1 MSHPSI
7 VEVTDA
13 NFDDQVLQ
21 SPLPVV
27 IDFWAVWCGP
37 CRTVAPHFDALAAEY
52 EGRVRFAKCDVDGN
66 QETAA
71 RLDVRAMPTFLAFRD
86 GKVVAQMLGAVPKA
100 RLEEIVKKAL
110 AGGAAAAVAKDG
122 PGQPSRAASA

>member
-7 VEVTDA
+7 VEITDA
-13 NFDDQVLQ
+13 NFDAQVTQ

-37 CRTVAPHFDALAAEY
+37 CRAVAPHFDALAAQY
-52 EGRVRFAKCDVDGN
+52 EGRVRFAKCDVDVN
-66 QETAA
+66 QEVAA

-86 GKVVAQMLGAVPKA
+86 GKVVAQMLGAVPRAK
-100 RLEEIVKKAL
+100 LEDFVKKAL
-110 AGGAAAAVAKDG
+110 ASAPATVPAKDG
-122 PGQPSRAASA
+122 PARPSPAA

>member
-13 NFDDQVLQ
+13 NFDVQVTQ

-37 CRTVAPHFDALAAEY
+37 CRAVAPHFDALAAEY
-52 EGRVRFAKCDVDGN
+52 QGKVRFAKCDVDGN
-66 QETAA
+66 QEIAA

-86 GKVVAQMLGAVPKA
+86 GQVVAQLLGAVPKA
-100 RLEEIVKKAL
+100 RLEEIVKKVL
-110 AGGAAAAVAKDG
+110 AGGAAPASVVSQKYAVA
-122 PGQPSRAASA
+122 PRA

>member
-13 NFDDQVLQ
+13 NFAVQVEQ

-37 CRTVAPHFDALAAEY
+37 CRTVAPHFDALAQAY
-52 EGRVRFAKCDVDGN
+52 GDRVRFAKCDVDLN
-66 QETAA
+66 HEIAA
-71 RLDVRAMPTFLAFRD
+71 RYEVRGMPTFLALHD
-86 GKVVAQMLGAVPKA
+86 GKVVAQILGAVPRA
-100 RLEEIVKKAL
+100 RLEELVKKAI
-110 AGGAAAAVAKDG
+110 AAKAAVA
-122 PGQPSRAASA
+122 A